1 MKCCLTRLR
10 LQLKKSSLTNL

>member
-1 MKCCLTRLR
+1 KCCLTRLR